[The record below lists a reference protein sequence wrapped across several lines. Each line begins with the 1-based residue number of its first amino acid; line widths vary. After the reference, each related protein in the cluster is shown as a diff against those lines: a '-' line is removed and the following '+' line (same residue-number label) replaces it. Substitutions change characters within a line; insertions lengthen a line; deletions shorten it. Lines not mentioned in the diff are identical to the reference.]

1 MIVTLNIIEF
11 EQHWKIFL
19 PIQIYLVHQI
29 FMCAKH
35 PPFFLSYFETAEAT
49 LRSKGSHRFFFN
61 ELIKRYIAKQR
72 FIIKKKYSE
81 KSTITLNFHAM
92 LIIMNNPVRV
102 VLQ

>member
-61 ELIKRYIAKQR
+61 ELIKRCIAKQR
-72 FIIKKKYSE
+72 FIIKKNILK
-81 KSTITLNFHAM
+81 NQ
-92 LIIMNNPVRV
+92 P
-102 VLQ
+102 